1 MFEEE
6 QVWSGLPVTIEFLS
20 CSQVLLCY
28 PSSRRSELSSAPRFS
43 HRGLP
48 WLGTPRWTDL
58 SRSSCQWWSRR
69 VLRMVSQTR
78 STPAAQLPRVGQ
90 PLSWSS
96 TINHSQWDTVRHCE
110 TLWDTDCETLWETPT
125 LSLALHLVLVGCPA
139 ARTNVSRHLCLH
151 IFLLC
156 GHYSGSRLTW
166 SWWLDPEIFSDLTL
180 PVTMICFVWR
190 NHLVRAESC
199 YPGESQ
205 SRTETGGKRAWLH
218 PSPHS
223 HHRRSPVS
231 LIWPRQ
237 CWWWC
242 ILLAIV

>member
-110 TLWDTDCETLWETPT
+110 TLWETPASYININNLHSQRIVGVINYMRNIVT
-125 LSLALHLVLVGCPA
+125 IQVQVRVQRPSQESKLSSSLSPSLSPSIS
-139 ARTNVSRHLCLH
+139 VS
-151 IFLLC
+151 
-156 GHYSGSRLTW
+156 
-166 SWWLDPEIFSDLTL
+166 
-180 PVTMICFVWR
+180 
-190 NHLVRAESC
+190 
-199 YPGESQ
+199 
-205 SRTETGGKRAWLH
+205 
-218 PSPHS
+218 PSLKS
-223 HHRRSPVS
+223 K
-231 LIWPRQ
+231 L
-237 CWWWC
+237 
-242 ILLAIV
+242 